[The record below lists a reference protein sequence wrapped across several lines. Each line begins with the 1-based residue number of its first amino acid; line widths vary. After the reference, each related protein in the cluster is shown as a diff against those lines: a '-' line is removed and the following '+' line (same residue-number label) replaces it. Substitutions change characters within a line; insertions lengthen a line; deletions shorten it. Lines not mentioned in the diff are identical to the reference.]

1 MIPAA
6 FGCDV
11 VGAGQADLRIQVIP
25 QKSEVHELRQ
35 S

>member
-1 MIPAA
+1 
-6 FGCDV
+6 V

-25 QKSEVHELRQ
+25 QKSEIHELRQ